1 MPEFRLSEVARLL
14 GVSDDTVRRWTK
26 QGQLAAV
33 TDSSGRQ
40 AVDGVELAR
49 FAVELADRDRV
60 GERSGTQSARNQFP
74 GIVTNVTRDTVMA
87 QVEIQSGPH
96 RVVSLISRESCDELG
111 LEIGVPVVAAV
122 KSTNVVLHLD

>member
-1 MPEFRLSEVARLL
+1 MPEYRLSEVARLL

-33 TDSSGRQ
+33 TDSAGRQ
-40 AVDGVELAR
+40 VVDGVELAR
-49 FAVELADRDRV
+49 FALEQADHSSSDRLAAH
-60 GERSGTQSARNQFP
+60 SARNQFP
-74 GIVTNVTRDTVMA
+74 GIVTGVTRDTVMA

-111 LEIGVPVVAAV
+111 LEIGVSVVAAV
-122 KSTNVVLHLD
+122 KSTNVVLHLE